1 MFDHTTREFTPPLR
15 ANDRRTG
22 SVAVHAMLGAKWSAL
37 VNQWVNVQ
45 RLSIVLFFYVEAK
58 ECSLIRNECRA
69 RILRTQHK
77 ICLYSYHGR
86 YIVQCTSYT
95 YLRVHDSAFKD
106 INRGCLSHAPLVREI
121 LSLNAKI
128 SKTSKSSKPPP
139 GVYYH
144 WLQSCTRPCQ
154 SILHSSKD
162 FAGCTV
168 YPSLVKS
175 QF

>member
-1 MFDHTTREFTPPLR
+1 M
-15 ANDRRTG
+15 
-22 SVAVHAMLGAKWSAL
+22 AVHAMPGAKWSTL
-37 VNQWVNVQ
+37 VNQWVKGPTTQ
-45 RLSIVLFFYVEAK
+45 HCPLFYVEAK
-58 ECSLIRNECRA
+58 ECSLLRNECRA
-69 RILRTQHK
+69 RILRTQHTRSPYTRTMADILCNVLRTR
-77 ICLYSYHGR
+77 ICLFG
-86 YIVQCTSYT
+86 
-95 YLRVHDSAFKD
+95 DSAFKN

-128 SKTSKSSKPPP
+128 SKSSKSSKPPP

-162 FAGCTV
+162 FVGCTV
-168 YPSLVKS
+168 YPSLVKF